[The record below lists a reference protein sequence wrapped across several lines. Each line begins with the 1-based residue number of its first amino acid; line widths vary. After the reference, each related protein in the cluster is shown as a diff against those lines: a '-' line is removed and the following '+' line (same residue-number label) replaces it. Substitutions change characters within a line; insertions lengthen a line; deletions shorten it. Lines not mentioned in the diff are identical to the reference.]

1 MSFYTYKV
9 IPAPGK
15 APKVPGVKA
24 PEARFALG
32 LEEAINEMAF
42 EGWEYLRADI
52 LPSEE
57 RQGLTSTQ
65 TVYRSVLVFRRA
77 ADTVAEAH
85 AGDAQHTPAPP
96 VHRPEDYAPAA
107 SSPEAP
113 SLTAKATD
121 TLRRHIPPL
130 AGFTRSAEATPP
142 PAPAPAPAPTPAA
155 DASAEDGDT
164 RDDPGG
170 DESVPTRP
178 AS

>member
-32 LEEAINEMAF
+32 LEEAINEMARK
-42 EGWEYLRADI
+42 GWEYLRSDI

-65 TVYRSVLVFRRA
+65 TVYRSVLVFRRT

-85 AGDAQHTPAPP
+85 AGEAQHTPAPP
-96 VHRPEDYAPAA
+96 VHGAEEEHAA
-107 SSPEAP
+107 SSPQAP

-142 PAPAPAPAPTPAA
+142 PAPAPTPAS

-164 RDDPGG
+164 RDDTGG
-170 DESVPTRP
+170 DDSVPTRP